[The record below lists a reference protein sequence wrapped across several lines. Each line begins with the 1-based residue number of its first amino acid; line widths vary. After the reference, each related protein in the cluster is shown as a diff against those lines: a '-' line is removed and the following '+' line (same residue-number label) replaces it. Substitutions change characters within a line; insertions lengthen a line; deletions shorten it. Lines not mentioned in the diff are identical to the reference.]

1 MAEST
6 DQVKRDIERTRE
18 DLGYTLDALGQ
29 KVSPKQ
35 AARRRIARIR
45 DAGVALKDRVMGT
58 GSNVGTGVSDRAS
71 TVSDRTS
78 AVTDRASAVTEAAG
92 ERVGQVKDAVAERAS
107 AVTEVAGERA
117 GQVAEAVKSTPQTVR
132 RQTEGNPFAA
142 GIIAFGA
149 GLLAGS
155 LLPKTRTEEQLGP
168 KVRENIVEPVKST
181 AAEVGQELKSS
192 VQESA
197 RTATEEV
204 KSTAQEAAGQV
215 KETAQQSAQD
225 VKEQAQQSTEQV
237 RSEVTS

>member
-1 MAEST
+1 MAENT
-6 DQVKRDIERTRE
+6 EQVKEEIERTRE

-35 AARRRIARIR
+35 AARRKIARIK
-45 DAGVALKDRVMGT
+45 DAGVAIKDRVMGT
-58 GSNVGTGVSDRAS
+58 TRAVGSSVGDRASAVSDRAS
-71 TVSDRTS
+71 
-78 AVTDRASAVTEAAG
+78 AVG
-92 ERVGQVKDAVAERAS
+92 ERVSGLSD
-107 AVTEVAGERA
+107 VAGERA
-117 GQVAEAVKSTPQTVR
+117 GQVKDAVTSTPQVVR
-132 RQTEGNPFAA
+132 RQTEGNPLAA

-168 KVRENIVEPVKST
+168 KVRQNIVEPMKST
-181 AAEVGQELKSS
+181 ATEVGQELKSS

-197 RTATEEV
+197 RSATDEV

-215 KETAQQSAQD
+215 KETAHQSAQD

-237 RSEVTS
+237 RSEVTT

>member
-1 MAEST
+1 MAESRE
-6 DQVKRDIERTRE
+6 QVKQDIERTRE

-45 DAGVALKDRVMGT
+45 SAGVALKDRVMGSA
-58 GSNVGTGVSDRAS
+58 GDAGTGVSEQAPSMTDRAS
-71 TVSDRTS
+71 GVTEAAGERAAQVKD
-78 AVTDRASAVTEAAG
+78 AVTERASAVTEAA
-92 ERVGQVKDAVAERAS
+92 S
-107 AVTEVAGERA
+107 ERA
-117 GQVAEAVKSTPQTVR
+117 GQAVEAVKSTPQVVR

-181 AAEVGQELKSS
+181 ATEVGQELKSS

-225 VKEQAQQSTEQV
+225 VKEHAQQSTEQV

>member
-1 MAEST
+1 MAESPE
-6 DQVKRDIERTRE
+6 QVKRDIERTRE

-35 AARRRIARIR
+35 AARRRIARIK
-45 DAGVALKDRVMGT
+45 DTGVAIKERVMGT
-58 GSNVGTGVSDRAS
+58 ATEVGSGVSDRAS
-71 TVSDRTS
+71 AVS
-78 AVTDRASAVTEAAG
+78 DRASAVGERVSGLTDAAG
-92 ERVGQVKDAVAERAS
+92 ERTGQVKDAV
-107 AVTEVAGERA
+107 
-117 GQVAEAVKSTPQTVR
+117 KSTPQVVR

-197 RTATEEV
+197 RQATEEV
-204 KSTAQEAAGQV
+204 KSTAQEGAGQV
-215 KETAQQSAQD
+215 KETAQQSAQE

-237 RSEVTS
+237 RTEVTS